1 MVEKKPESKGIP
13 STEVSVVTLKNIGP
27 QSAKWLAAVGIVTKK
42 DLEDAGAV
50 NAFRLM
56 RSNGLG
62 SVSVSGRAAV
72 GRVESAATRW
82 LPLRARAARAATA
95 SQRACMVNITRDP
108 P

>member
-13 STEVSVVTLKNIGP
+13 SAEVSVVTLKNIGP

-56 RSNGLG
+56 RSNGYNVTPVMLYALQG
-62 SVSVSGRAAV
+62 ALMDLHWNR
-72 GRVESAATRW
+72 
-82 LPLRARAARAATA
+82 LPGKLKDELRARARA
-95 SQRACMVNITRDP
+95 DE
-108 P
+108 